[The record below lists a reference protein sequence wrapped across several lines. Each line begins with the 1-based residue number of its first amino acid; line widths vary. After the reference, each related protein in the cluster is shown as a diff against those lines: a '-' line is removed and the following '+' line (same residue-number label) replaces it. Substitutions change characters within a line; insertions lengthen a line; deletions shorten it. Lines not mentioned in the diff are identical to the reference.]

1 MSFVAPTSQLLYELS
16 MGGRWNN
23 FGFQFICLMV
33 LILCSCLRGC
43 SSLNSE
49 GIDLLKFKEGV
60 YYDPYDAL
68 ASWSSDG
75 HDPCVW
81 SRVHCADGKVQ
92 MIDLSGLSLKGTLA
106 PELGNLNDLKAL
118 KLQGNHFSGPIP
130 RELGNLKK
138 LELLDLREN
147 NLNGEIPA
155 EISRMASLERLF
167 LCGNKF
173 EGTDLPSMEV
183 LNSLLELQ
191 FDGIIDSSTP
201 RARCIHRN
209 FDHRSEVTKSHLGQG
224 VVHKHDQNLQTSYK
238 PRVVQSVAS
247 SLGSF
252 TNRRLL
258 DQSSNLQARPAKLDN
273 PTAQIVSSPITR
285 GSGSFPAVTH
295 PTKATHTDAPSPAPI
310 SVPVSHPFRAAKQ
323 SSSSGKIWIYVS
335 VAIGLALLIAIGLA
349 MFCMARKR
357 VAKTIRPWKTGI
369 SGQLQKAF
377 VTGVPK
383 LNRPELETAC
393 EDFSNIIETRDGCTI
408 YKGTLSSG
416 VEIAVAST
424 VVTSAK
430 DWSEEAEFSYR
441 RNIETLSRVNH
452 KNFVNLIGYCEE
464 KEPFSRM
471 MVYEYAPNGTL
482 FEHLHVKELEH
493 LDWGAR
499 MRISMGVA
507 YCLQHMHDLYPPVLH
522 SYLSSNVIYLTD
534 DYAAKIAERV
544 FTKLPVHEDMVSRED
559 EERRLLDYV
568 PTSIPESNIH
578 NFGVLLLEIITGK
591 VPKSEEHGF
600 LLDWAA
606 EYLSDKRSFSSLVDP
621 TLKSFK
627 QEELEIV
634 CEVLKDCI
642 KAEPRQRP
650 TIREVT
656 YRLKE
661 VLRIT
666 LEAAVPRLSPLW
678 WAELEILSVEAA

>member
-1 MSFVAPTSQLLYELS
+1 MSFVAPTNQLLYELS
-16 MGGRWNN
+16 MGGRWNT

-33 LILCSCLRGC
+33 LVLCSCLRGC
-43 SSLNSE
+43 SSLDSE
-49 GIDLLKFKEGV
+49 GIDLLKFREGI

-68 ASWSSDG
+68 ARWNSDD

-81 SRVHCADGKVQ
+81 SRVHCLDGKVQ
-92 MIDLSGLSLKGTLA
+92 TLDLSGLSLQGTLA
-106 PELGNLNDLKAL
+106 PQLGNLKDLRDL
-118 KLQGNHFSGPIP
+118 ILQGNQFSGPIP
-130 RELGNLKK
+130 RELGILAK
-138 LELLDLREN
+138 LELLDLSEN
-147 NLNGEIPA
+147 NLNGDIPVEIT
-155 EISRMASLERLF
+155 RMASLKRLF
-167 LCGNKF
+167 LCGNNF
-173 EGTDLPSMEV
+173 DDTNLLSMEE

-191 FDGIIDSSTP
+191 FDAVLDSSTA
-201 RARCIHRN
+201 RAHCIYRK
-209 FDHRSEVTKSHLGQG
+209 FDRRSEAANSQ
-224 VVHKHDQNLQTSYK
+224 DQNLQTSYN
-238 PRVVQSVAS
+238 PATMQNVALH
-247 SLGSF
+247 LGSYRR
-252 TNRRLL
+252 RRLL
-258 DQSSNLQARPAKLDN
+258 DQSSNLEARPTKLDS
-273 PTAQIVSSPITR
+273 PSSQIVSSPISR
-285 GSGSFPAVTH
+285 GSGSFPAVSK
-295 PTKATHTDAPSPAPI
+295 PTKATHPKAPSPAPAHSPTSI
-310 SVPVSHPFRAAKQ
+310 SLPSKGIRQ
-323 SSSSGKIWIYVS
+323 SKISDKRWIYVS
-335 VAIGLALLIAIGLA
+335 VAIGAALLIAIG
-349 MFCMARKR
+349 MVVFYVARKR
-357 VAKTIRPWKTGI
+357 VVTTIRPWKTGI

-383 LNRPELETAC
+383 LNRSELEGAC

-464 KEPFSRM
+464 NEPFSRM

-493 LDWGAR
+493 LDWGSR

-544 FTKLPVHEDMVSRED
+544 FTKLPVREEVISRED
-559 EERRLLDYV
+559 EQKLLDYL
-568 PTSIPESNIH
+568 PTCSPESNIH

-591 VPKSEEHGF
+591 VPRSREHGF
-600 LLDWAA
+600 LLEW
-606 EYLSDKRSFSSLVDP
+606 
-621 TLKSFK
+621 SFK

-634 CEVLKDCI
+634 CELIKDCI

-656 YRLKE
+656 DRLRE

-666 LEAAVPRLSPLW
+666 PEAAVPRLSPLW